1 MSEESLKYSVRGFY
15 VGPAAFDDVQHG
27 FFSSFG
33 LGNPKDVKK
42 YAYAYPDLD
51 SLIKNLQDACNEC
64 DDQGYDI
71 ETILP
76 LNIGSVD
83 EYLDSNN
90 RVVNTASYSVTRGV
104 LLVAKRRD

>member
-27 FFSSFG
+27 VFSSFG
-33 LGNPKDVKK
+33 LGNPKSVKK
-42 YAYAYPDLD
+42 YAYGHPDLD
-51 SLIKNLQDACNEC
+51 SLIENLQDACNEY

-83 EYLDSNN
+83 EYLNSNN